1 MLLRNYARNKM
12 LLCIPAITFVRK
24 MNDLTLRN
32 ELSFLKNMDP
42 ISITGIRVTLGTM
55 TIDEAVQ
62 YYEWFWESNPQTMT
76 CRPVT
81 RRTTEDFI
89 AHMQGHFEKGDAI
102 FLAVRR
108 RPDDAFI
115 GRVTLFDRNEA
126 NRAIEMG
133 YLIGPAYRGQG
144 YAREAVDLTVRYAF
158 DHLKLNRIIA
168 QTGSFNVRSIALLES
183 LGFLQEGRLRE
194 HHMYDGKLHDDLL
207 FGLLASEYKK

>member
-1 MLLRNYARNKM
+1 MDWAGAAPHLL
-12 LLCIPAITFVRK
+12 IG
-24 MNDLTLRN
+24 LTRSI
-32 ELSFLKNMDP
+32 ELAFFIYMDP
-42 ISITGIRVTLGTM
+42 INITGTRVALRNLN
-55 TIDEAVQ
+55 IDEAVQ
-62 YYEWFWESNPQTMT
+62 YYEWFWESNPETMT

-102 FLAVRR
+102 FLSVRR
-108 RPDDAFI
+108 RQDDAFI

-144 YAREAVDLTVRYAF
+144 YAREAVDLTARYAF
-158 DHLKLNRIIA
+158 DELQLNRIIA
-168 QTGSFNVRSIALLES
+168 QTGAFNVRSIALLES
-183 LGFLQEGRLRE
+183 LGFRQEGRLRE